1 MALVTGSFHL
11 QQKTHILMWA
21 CISFIAFVIKVNQT
35 GDFGDEK
42 RDLTLSEIPFHGVF
56 IGFEIML
63 YSFHVIIKLIDCTLM
78 HVIKYISIGVYRSMY
93 VSMTE
98 PGLEHYRIY
107 TGLYAPGR
115 KCMS

>member
-11 QQKTHILMWA
+11 QQKTHIFTWA

-63 YSFHVIIKLIDCTLM
+63 YSFHVIIELLDSSVV
-78 HVIKYISIGVYRSMY
+78 HVLKDISISVQCRMY
-93 VSMTE
+93 VSMSQ
-98 PGLEHYRIY
+98 PGLEYYRIHS
-107 TGLYAPGR
+107 GLNASGSES
-115 KCMS
+115 MS

>member
-11 QQKTHILMWA
+11 QQKTHIFMWA

-63 YSFHVIIKLIDCTLM
+63 YSFHVIIELLNSSVV
-78 HVIKYISIGVYRSMY
+78 HVLKYISISVQCRMY
-93 VSMTE
+93 IPMSQ
-98 PGLEHYRIY
+98 PCLEYYRIHS
-107 TGLYAPGR
+107 GLNASGG
-115 KCMS
+115 KGMS